1 MLKDLSHKEH
11 LGIRE
16 GKMAEDPLDWND
28 YKSMKFIRA
37 VIFETSRFA
46 TTKEMELNGIKASF
60 TLPKWLAKV
69 KMTRLPLPTFYRLM
83 IEISNREKLK
93 SENSERISSDSSF
106 WMKWFFM
113 GMGLTL
119 GFNPIPTA
127 ATFNVFLLC
136 STYIRFPGWK
146 GRHRCTTGE
155 GKLFFLLSDL
165 LHLRRLRRRLSEV
178 KREDRRKLMGEINQF
193 IRSHFQPESNFFLF
207 SCFISFTKF

>member
-1 MLKDLSHKEH
+1 
-11 LGIRE
+11 
-16 GKMAEDPLDWND
+16 
-28 YKSMKFIRA
+28 
-37 VIFETSRFA
+37 
-46 TTKEMELNGIKASF
+46 
-60 TLPKWLAKV
+60 
-69 KMTRLPLPTFYRLM
+69 MTRLPLPTFYRLM

-193 IRSHFQPESNFFLF
+193 IRFGFLQFILDSIILDSASSVDVIKAATHYKLFQRAFHVYSEAKRVYDFKDVVSSN
-207 SCFISFTKF
+207 SERS